1 MPFMD
6 RDSFIALLNK
16 LGDSDD
22 VSSLAAARE
31 IHQRMQA
38 ANLDWSDL
46 LMPVGGQ
53 DNDDDR
59 AAEADAGEPLDRAAE
74 PITEDFALIDRLLAR
89 SGLSNEMREELSGM
103 RADIGSG
110 EFTARDR
117 KYLQSLEARLTRQ
130 G

>member
-6 RDSFIALLNK
+6 RDSFIALLDK
-16 LGDSDD
+16 LGDGDD
-22 VSSLAAARE
+22 ATCLAAARE

-38 ANLDWSDL
+38 ANLKWSDL
-46 LMPVGGQ
+46 LAPVGGG
-53 DNDDDR
+53 DDGDGDDT
-59 AAEADAGEPLDRAAE
+59 ADAGEPLDRTAE

-89 SGLSNEMREELSGM
+89 SDLSQDMRDELTGMRE
-103 RADIGSG
+103 DIGSG

-117 KYLQSLEARLTRQ
+117 KYLQSLEARLSRQ

>member
-16 LGDSDD
+16 LGDADD
-22 VSSLAAARE
+22 AACLGAARE
-31 IHQRMQA
+31 IHQRMEA
-38 ANLDWSDL
+38 ANLKWSDL
-46 LMPVGGQ
+46 LLPMGGP
-53 DNDDDR
+53 DDDSDET
-59 AAEADAGEPLDRAAE
+59 ATDGEPLDRTAE

-89 SGLSNEMREELSGM
+89 SGLSDDMREELSGM

-117 KYLQSLEARLTRQ
+117 KYLQSLEARLSR
-130 G
+130 

>member
-16 LGDSDD
+16 LGDGDD
-22 VSSLAAARE
+22 ASCLAAARE
-31 IHQRMQA
+31 IHQRMQT
-38 ANLDWSDL
+38 ANLKWSDL
-46 LMPVGGQ
+46 LLPMGGR
-53 DNDDDR
+53 DDDD
-59 AAEADAGEPLDRAAE
+59 ADEATDGGEPLDRSAE

-89 SGLSNEMREELSGM
+89 SDLSEDMRDELTGMRE
-103 RADIGSG
+103 DIGSG

-117 KYLQSLEARLTRQ
+117 KYLQSLEARLSR